1 MQRKGKGE
9 HTTRFICLAWQNL
22 GHLTPPDIYQP
33 FCCRDTPQTCHP
45 SPNWGSWGREAGCS
59 WMLNKPRASRGSL
72 SPSSNHIWFLFPQ
85 LTHPLRC
92 IPLCWISQIAR
103 FKGKKKLVHTITLD
117 LKTVVL
123 ERSGAGGPEPKPA
136 FGDALRDKNKLL
148 SNCWERRI

>member
-33 FCCRDTPQTCHP
+33 LCCRDTPQTCHP
-45 SPNWGSWGREAGCS
+45 SPNWGSRGREAGCS
-59 WMLNKPRASRGSL
+59 WMLNKLRASQGSL

-103 FKGKKKLVHTITLD
+103 FKGKKKTRAHNYSESENSSFGA
-117 LKTVVL
+117 
-123 ERSGAGGPEPKPA
+123 ERSWRAGAKA
-136 FGDALRDKNKLL
+136 SVWRC
-148 SNCWERRI
+148 ST